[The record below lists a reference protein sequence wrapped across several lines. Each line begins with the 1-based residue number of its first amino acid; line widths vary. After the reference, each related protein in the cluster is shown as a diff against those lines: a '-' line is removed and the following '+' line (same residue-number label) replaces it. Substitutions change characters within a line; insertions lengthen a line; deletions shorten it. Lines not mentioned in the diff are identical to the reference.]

1 MKKTKLNKLISKT
14 KKFNI
19 NLAKISLIL
28 FQITITIL
36 LLNIVFKLN
45 DTNFYQII
53 ENVNISWSSIFG
65 FIFFIII
72 STAICALRWNLIRRD
87 LHLKNIKKLLL
98 IETSALGNFVSSI
111 TPSGIIGDILKP
123 FLIKKY
129 TSSASLKKELFAIGI
144 DKIFGLL
151 SLILF
156 LSILIPSLLLIRSI
170 ETKLFIFIL
179 VIFLVIMLISRTDV
193 INNFSNSLKFKKFS
207 FNIKNNFLF
216 LLQSF
221 FFKKS
226 FNFLK
231 KLFKIWNINSIFE
244 KIIGN
249 VNKLKFSPIMTVSL
263 SNQIFFTLA
272 FFILLNNENLSS
284 VNFIDKI
291 ILSSLLLLATS
302 LPITVGG
309 WGLREIVIYLYPN
322 INSNEVDFLLP
333 IIFLSG
339 FMITISNITLFFFAK
354 LRNSH
359 IFKINIIK

>member
-1 MKKTKLNKLISKT
+1 MKKTKFNKLISKT
-14 KKFNI
+14 KKYNI
-19 NLAKISLIL
+19 NLSKIFLIL
-28 FQITITIL
+28 FQITITFL

-45 DTNFYQII
+45 DTNFYKLI

-87 LHLKNIKKLLL
+87 LQLKIIKKLLL

-170 ETKLFIFIL
+170 ETNLFIFIL
-179 VIFLVIMLISRTDV
+179 VIFLVIILISSNDG
-193 INNFSNSLKFKKFS
+193 IKNFLNSLKFKKFL
-207 FNIKNNFLF
+207 IIKKNNFLF
-216 LLQSF
+216 FL
-221 FFKKS
+221 KS
-226 FNFLK
+226 FLLNKNFILK
-231 KLFKIWNINSIFE
+231 KIFKIWNINSILE

-249 VNKLKFSPIMTVSL
+249 VNKLKFSPIMTISL
-263 SNQIFFTLA
+263 CNQIFFTLA

-339 FMITISNITLFFFAK
+339 FMITISNIILFFFAK
-354 LRNSH
+354 LRNSFLF
-359 IFKINIIK
+359 FK